1 MHQECNICMCE
12 QHNQIMRVRN
22 YMYSNVQKK
31 IMNSHDSQIPRLDRL
46 AGSKHVSYGLR
57 LHVQTVQLGCKPVCM
72 TPGPWVHSTVTH
84 GSLTI

>member
-46 AGSKHVSYGLR
+46 AGSKHVRATAACTDSTAR
-57 LHVQTVQLGCKPVCM
+57 L
-72 TPGPWVHSTVTH
+72 
-84 GSLTI
+84 